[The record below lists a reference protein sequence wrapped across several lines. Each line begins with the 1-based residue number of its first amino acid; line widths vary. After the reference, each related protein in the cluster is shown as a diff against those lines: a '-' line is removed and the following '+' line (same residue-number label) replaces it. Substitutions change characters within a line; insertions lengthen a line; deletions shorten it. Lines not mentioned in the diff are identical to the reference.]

1 MRQAVNKAPLSKK
14 LKAFFIDH
22 NLLHYASSLSFHTIL
37 ALIPIMILSFFVF
50 SQLPVFDSSIANVKA
65 FIFSSIMPVRHEMIS
80 EYIDKFM
87 QNTEQLGYIGIVFV
101 LYVSLMFFDDFE
113 YVVNKI
119 FKIHPRGF
127 WHSISIYLF
136 FTLMMP
142 LGLGV
147 SLFLSIQANILLHS
161 YHYTSSINFLALSS
175 YLIAWFLFLIL
186 YLIAPNTK
194 VKFRN
199 AFIASFTASLVWFS
213 SKSLFFYYV
222 TYNKTYTSIYGSF
235 STIMFFAIWI
245 YLSWMIFLYGVKL
258 TYLLNN
264 QKKTKKE
271 RREKEQKAVMK
282 YSQERR
288 EYIQR

>member
-1 MRQAVNKAPLSKK
+1 MSQEGKATLGKK

-37 ALIPIMILSFFVF
+37 ALIPIMILSFFIF
-50 SQLPVFDSSIANVKA
+50 TQLAIFDATLENIKT

-80 EYIDKFM
+80 GYIDTFM
-87 QNTEQLGYIGIVFV
+87 QNTEQLGVIGIVFV
-101 LYVSLMFFDDFE
+101 LYVSVMFFDDFE
-113 YVVNKI
+113 YVINKI
-119 FKIHPRGF
+119 FKVQPRTF
-127 WHSISIYLF
+127 WHSIAIYLF
-136 FTLMMP
+136 FTTMMP
-142 LGLGV
+142 LGLGI
-147 SLFLSIQANILLHS
+147 SIFLSIQANILLHS
-161 YHYTSSINFLALSS
+161 CYYTSGINFLALSS

-194 VKFRN
+194 VKFKN
-199 AFIASFTASLVWFS
+199 AFIASFATSIVWFS

-245 YLSWMIFLYGVKL
+245 YLSWILFLFGVKL

-264 QKKTKKE
+264 QKKAKKD
-271 RREKEQKAVMK
+271 RREKEQKAFMK
-282 YSQERR
+282 NSQNRR

>member
-1 MRQAVNKAPLSKK
+1 MSQEGKATIGKK

-37 ALIPIMILSFFVF
+37 ALIPIMILSFFIF
-50 SQLPVFDSSIANVKA
+50 TQLAIFDATLENVKT

-80 EYIDKFM
+80 GYIDTFM
-87 QNTEQLGYIGIVFV
+87 QNTEQLGVIGIVFV
-101 LYVSLMFFDDFE
+101 LYVSVMFFDDFE
-113 YVVNKI
+113 YVINKI
-119 FKIHPRGF
+119 FKVQPRTF
-127 WHSISIYLF
+127 WHSIAIYLF
-136 FTLMMP
+136 FAIMMP
-142 LGLGV
+142 SGLGI
-147 SLFLSIQANILLHS
+147 SIFLSIQANILLHS
-161 YHYTSSINFLALSS
+161 YYYTSGINFLALSS

-194 VKFRN
+194 VKFKN
-199 AFIASFTASLVWFS
+199 AFIASFATSIVWFS

-245 YLSWMIFLYGVKL
+245 YLSWILFLFGVKL

-264 QKKTKKE
+264 QKKAKKD
-271 RREKEQKAVMK
+271 RREKEQKAFMK
-282 YSQERR
+282 NSQNRR

>member
-1 MRQAVNKAPLSKK
+1 MKTADKATLGKK

-37 ALIPIMILSFFVF
+37 ALIPIMILSFFIF
-50 SQLPVFDSSIANVKA
+50 TQLPAFDATLTNVKA

-80 EYIDKFM
+80 GYIDTFM
-87 QNTEQLGYIGIVFV
+87 ENTEQLGFIGVAFV
-101 LYVSLMFFDDFE
+101 LYVSIMFFDDFE

-119 FKIHPRGF
+119 FNIPPRDF

-136 FTLMMP
+136 FTIMMP
-142 LGLGV
+142 LGLGI
-147 SLFLSIQANILLHS
+147 SIFLSIQANLLLHS
-161 YHYTSSINFLALSS
+161 YHYTSGINFLALSS
-175 YLIAWFLFLIL
+175 YLLAWFLFLVL

-194 VKFRN
+194 IKFRH
-199 AFIASFTASLVWFS
+199 AFLASFAASFVWFS

-245 YLSWMIFLYGVKL
+245 YFSWILFLFGVKL
-258 TYLLNN
+258 TYLLSN
-264 QKKTKKE
+264 QKKTKKD
-271 RREKEQKAVMK
+271 RREKKQKAFMK
-282 YSQERR
+282 YSQDRR

>member
-1 MRQAVNKAPLSKK
+1 MSQEGKATLGKK

-37 ALIPIMILSFFVF
+37 ALIPIMILSFFIF
-50 SQLPVFDSSIANVKA
+50 TQLAIFDATLENVKT

-80 EYIDKFM
+80 GYIDTFM
-87 QNTEQLGYIGIVFV
+87 QNTEQLGVIGIVFV
-101 LYVSLMFFDDFE
+101 LYVSVMFFDDFE
-113 YVVNKI
+113 YVINKI
-119 FKIHPRGF
+119 FKVQPRTF
-127 WHSISIYLF
+127 WHSIAIYLF
-136 FTLMMP
+136 FTIMMP
-142 LGLGV
+142 SGLGI
-147 SLFLSIQANILLHS
+147 SIFLSIQANILLHS
-161 YHYTSSINFLALSS
+161 YYYTSGINFLALSS

-194 VKFRN
+194 VKFKN
-199 AFIASFTASLVWFS
+199 AFIASFATSIVWFS

-245 YLSWMIFLYGVKL
+245 YLSWILFLFGVKL

-264 QKKTKKE
+264 QKKAKKD
-271 RREKEQKAVMK
+271 RREKEQKAFMK
-282 YSQERR
+282 NSQNRR